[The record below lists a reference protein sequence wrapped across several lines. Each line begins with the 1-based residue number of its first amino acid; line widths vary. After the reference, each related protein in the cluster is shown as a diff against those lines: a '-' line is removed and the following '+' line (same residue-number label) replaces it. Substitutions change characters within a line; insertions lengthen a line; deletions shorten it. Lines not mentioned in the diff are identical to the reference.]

1 MRAETRLKFKLL
13 EELTLLMPR
22 RFRAADLVFCLVY
35 LNATRRLASVLK
47 AALNALV
54 SLTFKLMLWFVLFF
68 LCSLL
73 SSSDGLSKMAM
84 GRTDSGAGMS
94 ACEVD

>member
-1 MRAETRLKFKLL
+1 MRAETRLKFRLL
-13 EELTLLMPR
+13 EELTALMPR
-22 RFRAADLVFCLVY
+22 RLRAADLVFYLVY
-35 LNATRRLASVLK
+35 LNPTRRLASLLTVLNS
-47 AALNALV
+47 LT

-68 LCSLL
+68 LASLL